1 MNHKNEIIESLDFF
15 NNTKE
20 EHFIENCIIMKLVMT
35 GCDLNEK
42 VIIIDSII
50 HGFHAIGARFDKGLL
65 LQGCIFNNKLSL
77 EASGQNYGAAK
88 IEIENNIFN
97 CYVDFF
103 DAHFL
108 GSILFKNNILNAGS
122 NLLGNKGLPWETM
135 SKEDII
141 VSNNFGNLQVREKD
155 ESV

>member
-20 EHFIENCIIMKLVMT
+20 EHFVENCIVKKLVMT
-35 GCDLNEK
+35 GCDLYKK

-50 HGFHAIGARFDKGLL
+50 HEIQAIGTRFEKGLIL
-65 LQGCIFNNKLSL
+65 HGCILNNKLSL

-108 GSILFKNNILNAGS
+108 GSIIFKNIKICTYN
-122 NLLGNKGLPWETM
+122 
-135 SKEDII
+135 
-141 VSNNFGNLQVREKD
+141 
-155 ESV
+155 